1 MRSGA
6 LFKNQKSVV
15 KTAAQTRNVVT
26 DLISCICCTA
36 SILFLGVLSSLFLI
50 VKFKSVTLATA

>member
-15 KTAAQTRNVVT
+15 KTAAQTWNVVA

-36 SILFLGVLSSLFLI
+36 AI
-50 VKFKSVTLATA
+50 